1 MSDALPRRVRNL
13 VKSAPGLQSHK
24 FDRRDSKRESKTG
37 PCIIVSLQ
45 VNLDCVQVQE
55 LEDARVPTTTPYEQ
69 DSRVF
74 KFRTFGQT
82 IFKFFRIFFLQVL
95 LLTTSF
101 RTTD

>member
-13 VKSAPGLQSHK
+13 VKSAPGLQRHK

-37 PCIIVSLQ
+37 PCIFVSLQ
-45 VNLDCVQVQE
+45 VNLDCVQLQE
-55 LEDARVPTTTPYEQ
+55 LEDARVPTITPYEQ

-74 KFRTFGQT
+74 KFRIFGQT

-101 RTTD
+101 RTTE